1 MPCGAWPSRQHD
13 GLPGK
18 AYGHSFVCG
27 IHRLAASFN
36 ADSSWFLARF
46 GMLQADNN
54 TPVPYVKAV
63 CDRTFLKKYGTTT
76 PTVAIS
82 YLPIEKVCVVTMC
95 VHMCVCFADS
105 VMTTL

>member
-1 MPCGAWPSRQHD
+1 
-13 GLPGK
+13 
-18 AYGHSFVCG
+18 
-27 IHRLAASFN
+27 
-36 ADSSWFLARF
+36 
-46 GMLQADNN
+46 MLQADNN